1 MFTTVLNLI
10 YMACITVAFLV
21 VHGLGYKDEDSVCT
35 SSNSSSDNEVT
46 SLEVVK
52 RLFRGFPDFFVMAF
66 LFLGFSVPVFML
78 CGLHIKLVSLHK
90 STNEQIK

>member
-1 MFTTVLNLI
+1 MFVFTTVFNLV
-10 YMACITVAFLV
+10 YMASITIAFLV
-21 VHGLGYKDEDSVCT
+21 VHGLAYKDDNSVYT
-35 SSNSSSDNEVT
+35 SSSDNEVT

-66 LFLGFSVPVFML
+66 LFLGFSIPVFML